1 MWGWYRE
8 YRRVAGVDA
17 HEMRYSG
24 WWNSSGGGGVIV
36 MVDVGVTTPPNQCSK
51 RIKIKSQKVFG
62 TNCYVSGSYRRKTET
77 GAFLQ

>member
-36 MVDVGVTTPPNQCSK
+36 MVDVGVTTPPHQCSK
-51 RIKIKSQKVFG
+51 RIKI
-62 TNCYVSGSYRRKTET
+62 
-77 GAFLQ
+77 